1 MGSLYEE
8 ARGIAHQ
15 VWQRRWIAL
24 AVAWGVCVLGWLIV
38 SLIPNQYVS
47 TARVFVQLRTILPS
61 QDSSFQQMERA
72 KDIERVRQ
80 TLTSQVNLQKVVRG
94 TDLAQTATT
103 DAQVAARAAGLATRI
118 TVVATQENLFE
129 ISATTDS
136 PRQSQQ
142 IVQKLIDIFVEDNIA
157 NQRDESGQSLRFLDQ
172 QIEARQRALQEAE
185 AKSAAFYARFLGSL
199 PGTGSLDERV
209 GTART
214 QLSQIEAD
222 LIGAQSSLTAVN
234 SQMAGT
240 PATVPGIAGAPVAG
254 PARARVSTIEGQLAE
269 ARGRGWTDS
278 HPDVRALQSQL
289 SQARAAAQG
298 EPTFGGG
305 GGGANNPLYLQLRSM
320 QAERSA
326 RVAELNQR
334 RAQLQADLATL
345 QAQINAD
352 PAAAAEQARIDR
364 DLQVMKDEYAKL
376 LTSREGAR
384 LQSQVQTETDAVKF
398 SVIDPPAQPTAPAA
412 PSRPLLLSGVL
423 FVGLAAGIGAAFALS
438 QLQSTFASAAKL
450 EKAAGIP
457 VIGSIGEIVNDATR
471 ALRRQRL
478 KQFAGAAGALGGAWI
493 ILLAVEMVQRGMVA

>member
-24 AVAWGVCVLGWLIV
+24 AVAWGVCVLGWLVV

-103 DAQVAARAAGLATRI
+103 DAQVASRAAGLASRI

-172 QIEARQRALQEAE
+172 QIETRQRALQEAE
-185 AKSAAFYARFLGSL
+185 ARSAAFYARFLGSL

-214 QLSQIEAD
+214 QLSQIEGELLA
-222 LIGAQSSLTAVN
+222 AQSSLSAIN

-240 PATVPGIAGAPVAG
+240 PATVPGLAGAPVAG
-254 PARARVSTIEGQLAE
+254 PARARVATIEGQLAE

-298 EPTFGGG
+298 EPTYGGG
-305 GGGANNPLYLQLRSM
+305 AGGANNPLYLQLRSM

-334 RAQLQADLATL
+334 RAQLQADLSTL

-438 QLQSTFASAAKL
+438 QLQSTFSSAGKL

-457 VIGSIGEIVNDATR
+457 VIGSIGEIVNDARR

-478 KQFAGAAGALGGAWI
+478 KQFAGAAGALGGAWL

>member
-24 AVAWGVCVLGWLIV
+24 AVAWGVCVLGWLVV

-61 QDSSFQQMERA
+61 QDSSFQQIERA
-72 KDIERVRQ
+72 KDIDRVRQ

-103 DAQVAARAAGLATRI
+103 DAQVAARAAGLATKI

-142 IVQKLIDIFVEDNIA
+142 IVQKLIDLFVEDNIA
-157 NQRDESGQSLRFLDQ
+157 YQRDESGQSLRFLDQ
-172 QIEARQRALQEAE
+172 QIEVRQRALQEAE
-185 AKSAAFYARFLGSL
+185 ARSAAFYARFLGSL

-214 QLSQIEAD
+214 QLSQIEGELLA
-222 LIGAQSSLTAVN
+222 AQSSLSAVN
-234 SQMAGT
+234 SQMSGT
-240 PATVPGIAGAPVAG
+240 PATVPGMAGAPVAG
-254 PARARVSTIEGQLAE
+254 PARARVATIEGQLAE

-305 GGGANNPLYLQLRSM
+305 AGGANNPLYLQLRSM

-334 RAQLQADLATL
+334 RAQLQADLGTL

-438 QLQSTFASAAKL
+438 QLQSTFSSAAKL

-457 VIGSIGEIVNDATR
+457 VIGSIGEIVGDATR

-478 KQFAGAAGALGGAWI
+478 KQFAGAAGALGGAWA
-493 ILLAVEMVQRGMVA
+493 ILLAVEMVQRGMVV

>member
-24 AVAWGVCVLGWLIV
+24 AVAWGVCVLGWLVV

-61 QDSSFQQMERA
+61 QDSSFQQIERA

-103 DAQVAARAAGLATRI
+103 DAQVAARAAGLATKI

-209 GTART
+209 GSART

-234 SQMAGT
+234 SQLAST

-254 PARARVSTIEGQLAE
+254 PARARVATIEGQLAE

-298 EPTFGGG
+298 EPSYGGG

-320 QAERSA
+320 QAERAA
-326 RVAELNQR
+326 RVSELNQR
-334 RAQLQADLATL
+334 RAQLQADLGTL

-352 PAAAAEQARIDR
+352 PAAAAEQASIDR

-471 ALRRQRL
+471 MLRRQRL

>member
-1 MGSLYEE
+1 MGSLYAE

-24 AVAWGVCVLGWLIV
+24 AVAWGVCVLGWLVV

-72 KDIERVRQ
+72 KDIDRVRQ

-103 DAQVAARAAGLATRI
+103 DAQVAARAAGLATKI

-209 GTART
+209 GNART

-234 SQMAGT
+234 AQMAGT
-240 PATVPGIAGAPVAG
+240 PATVPGIAGAPIAG

-289 SQARAAAQG
+289 SQARVAAQG
-298 EPTFGGG
+298 EPSYGG

-326 RVAELNQR
+326 RVSELNQR
-334 RAQLQADLATL
+334 RAQLQADLGTL

-457 VIGSIGEIVNDATR
+457 VIGSIGEIVSDATR
-471 ALRRQRL
+471 GLRRQRL

>member
-1 MGSLYEE
+1 MGSLYDE

-24 AVAWGVCVLGWLIV
+24 AVAWGVCVLGWLVV

-72 KDIERVRQ
+72 KDIDRVRQ
-80 TLTSQVNLQKVVRG
+80 TLTSQMNLQKVVRG

-103 DAQVAARAAGLATRI
+103 DTQVASRAAGLASKI

-209 GTART
+209 GNART

-240 PATVPGIAGAPVAG
+240 PATVPGNAGAPMAG
-254 PARARVSTIEGQLAE
+254 PARARLSTIEGQLAE

-289 SQARAAAQG
+289 AQARAAAQG
-298 EPTFGGG
+298 EPSYGG

-326 RVAELNQR
+326 RVSELNQR
-334 RAQLQADLATL
+334 RAQLQADLGTL

-438 QLQSTFASAAKL
+438 QLQSTFASPAKL

-457 VIGSIGEIVNDATR
+457 VIGSIGEIVSDGTR
-471 ALRRQRL
+471 VLRRQRL
-478 KQFAGAAGALGGAWI
+478 KQFAGGVGALGGAWLV
-493 ILLAVEMVQRGMVA
+493 LLAVEMAQRGMVA